1 VSTGFQQ
8 VTTDITLEEASAI
21 FDSIPGRVSHSLGQ
35 RGFLNNSAPP
45 VIKDGAGQDVPYNGH
60 IPQDLTALDDRWLG
74 YYLGLLSGWM
84 DYVQQQLAE
93 AQGASTVADAK
104 LEFIAARLL
113 MIHKKDGDKK
123 RPEAER
129 KALVLMDRRYIEA
142 QSEALYYETYFR
154 HVKAIAT
161 NAEQN
166 YSAISRRISQRQQDI
181 ERQKRTTG
189 INNISGPLF
198 RQP

>member
-1 VSTGFQQ
+1 MQGFNQ
-8 VTTDITLEEASAI
+8 VTTDISLEEAANVLGTV
-21 FDSIPGRVSHSLGQ
+21 PARVTQALAQKGFFGNSTPPTVQTAQGQ
-35 RGFLNNSAPP
+35 
-45 VIKDGAGQDVPYNGH
+45 VPYNGS
-60 IPQDLTALDDRWLG
+60 IPPDLTSLTDQMLG

-93 AQGASTVADAK
+93 AHSSMTTSTAK
-104 LEFIAARLL
+104 LEFVNAHLL
-113 MIHKKDGDKK
+113 MIHKKDGEKK

-129 KALVLMDRRYIEA
+129 KAMVLIDRRYVESQAESI
-142 QSEALYYETYFR
+142 YHETFYR

-161 NAEQN
+161 SAEQN

-189 INNISGPLF
+189 LGNVTGPMF